1 MKTLLALDPGKTT
14 GISIWQF
21 DANTPLTH
29 IAHHQC
35 EQGLEGFI
43 RFMMPHEKVA
53 PFDVI
58 VSESFKLDGR
68 TPNPD
73 ITPLKIEGALDVMSV
88 LMQAPL
94 YFQPNNFKAHVD
106 NGKLKEH
113 NLYWPGQ
120 QHAMDSA
127 RHAITWAM
135 IQRHMPTLLEYF
147 GPVE

>member
-14 GISIWQF
+14 GVSIWQF
-21 DANTPLTH
+21 DDVTPLTH

-35 EQGLEGFI
+35 EGGLEGLL
-43 RFMMPHEKVA
+43 RFLMPHEKVA

-58 VSESFKLDGR
+58 VTESFRLDGR

-73 ITPLKIEGALDVMSV
+73 TTPLKIEGALEVLSI

-94 YFQPNNFKAHVD
+94 WTQPNNFKKHVS
-106 NGKLKEH
+106 NAKLKEF

-127 RHAITWAM
+127 RHALAWAKM
-135 IQRHMPTLLEYF
+135 HHRLSLDKYF
-147 GPVE
+147 GTIEE